1 MNIRVL
7 KLFFD
12 LTSSLT
18 KLRWRKIKQQFEI
31 VKVKQNSKT
40 NQSDKYFKIIP
51 KIIQEKMRNGYTINM
66 EEIHLNYEVI
76 QKSIFKKFCL

>member
-18 KLRWRKIKQQFEI
+18 KLRWHKIKQQFEI

-66 EEIHLNYEVI
+66 EEIHEVI